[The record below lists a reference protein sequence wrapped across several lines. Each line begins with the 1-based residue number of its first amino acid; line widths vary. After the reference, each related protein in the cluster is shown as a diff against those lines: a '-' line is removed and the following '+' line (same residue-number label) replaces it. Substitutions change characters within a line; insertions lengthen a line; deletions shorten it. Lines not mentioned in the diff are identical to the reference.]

1 MTLREDTHNTNIYII
16 DLDQPLHQKEGS
28 SSEQHRLYYKKNTEK
43 HQWATPK
50 PHQHHH
56 HIHRKTT

>member
-1 MTLREDTHNTNIYII
+1 MRKVVPQNNTAFTAKNI
-16 DLDQPLHQKEGS
+16 
-28 SSEQHRLYYKKNTEK
+28 EK